1 MLKLIENELIK
12 IFKRKNIYILLSIGI
27 LIIVGYNLFQKI
39 MIFNDI
45 DIGKQYQRAYSN
57 DTFFLENYNQLN
69 LNEDYENIVERVH
82 LEKYAIE
89 NKIQYNILLNSQN
102 NNAPIPADARILLMQ
117 IFNNFDIVIIF
128 IVIYLS
134 SIIISEEFHNGTI
147 KNLLTKPHTR
157 IKILLSKIL
166 TNTLIII
173 FVIIFMILFQYLLGG
188 LLFGFN
194 SYSLEAIRYNSFT
207 QSIET
212 MNLIKY
218 MLLIILSK
226 MFMYLLLSSIS
237 LLFGIIT
244 NNIALDILISL
255 GIYII
260 STFKTLI
267 NNVTKY
273 LFIYN
278 WDISNYLFTTDIL
291 IKQSLIIST
300 ISLLLIFLLLITIFK
315 NKDIKNI

>member
-1 MLKLIENELIK
+1 M
-12 IFKRKNIYILLSIGI
+12 
-27 LIIVGYNLFQKI
+27 
-39 MIFNDI
+39 
-45 DIGKQYQRAYSN
+45 
-57 DTFFLENYNQLN
+57 THFLENYNQLN